1 MSAGAGENFLW
12 RVGYHA
18 SPLDFAPWH
27 LYGFS
32 HRFDDIEHRFRTL
45 YLAES
50 EVTCLRE
57 VLADFRPNLA
67 ARQRHVQRYGPAAA
81 ADFATAPV
89 TAKWRQENVLV
100 RAILELDGPVVDLTK
115 VQTRHQIERQ
125 HAELLVSYDLKHL
138 DLHEITTDRRVVTQ
152 TIAGDLFDTGVA
164 AVRFPSS
171 LDGNPCLALFEGRGA
186 AHPAG
191 EVVPLTDP
199 APSPLLTVASEW
211 HLALEAAPPRRRR
224 R

>member
-1 MSAGAGENFLW
+1 MSPGAGENFLW

-18 SPLDFAPWH
+18 SPLDFAPRH

-50 EVTCLRE
+50 ELTCLRE
-57 VLADFRPNLA
+57 VLADFRPNVA
-67 ARQRHVQRYGPAAA
+67 ARQRHVERYGPAAA

-100 RAILELDGPVVDLTK
+100 RAKLELEGPVVDLTK
-115 VQTRHQIERQ
+115 ARTRHQIEQR
-125 HAELLVSYDLKHL
+125 HATLLVGHGLKHL
-138 DLHEITTDRRVVTQ
+138 DLHEITTRRRIVTQ

-171 LDGNPCLALFEGRGA
+171 LDGKPCVALFEGRGD

-191 EVVPLTDP
+191 NVVTLTDP
-199 APSPLLTVASEW
+199 PPVSLLTVASEW
-211 HLALEAAPPRRRR
+211 HLDLEPAPRRRR
-224 R
+224 KR